1 MPGLS
6 FAACVCSRIGGF
18 QCVCMCLKSVFC
30 FLRLYICLCDNTMLP
45 APFPSAVPGSSTW
58 AFLLFQKHVDGGG
71 GEESPLMGGGQG
83 VPSPS
88 GTCSFPRPSSLPW
101 PLPGIGPASPML
113 VGRFFTT
120 EPPRKRSDVI
130 TELIK
135 DCGLKPGVY

>member
-1 MPGLS
+1 MTTTAWCGEGHWLS
-6 FAACVCSRIGGF
+6 DTTKQQKTTSSFLPCSAACVCSRIGGF

-71 GEESPLMGGGQG
+71 GEDSPLMGGGQG

-88 GTCSFPRPSSLPW
+88 GTCSFPRPER
-101 PLPGIGPASPML
+101 PAFL
-113 VGRFFTT
+113 GLW
-120 EPPRKRSDVI
+120 
-130 TELIK
+130 LIFV
-135 DCGLKPGVY
+135 LQL